1 MANKLKPHR
10 AARFKSEQKA
20 RIVRAAEATILSVLT
35 MFVVHIRGTVNLSIE
50 IPNVATIDLVVSP
63 PNR

>member
-10 AARFKSEQKA
+10 AARLKSEQKA
-20 RIVRAAEATILSVLT
+20 WTVRAAGVAIFSVLT
-35 MFVVHIRGTVNLSIE
+35 VFVVRIGGTVNLSIE